1 MEIKHSYQYVFLASS
16 IMEWQAGWDMFLLRA
31 LNWSYTY
38 ECIFNEHFTLFDLW
52 SSFYSII
59 CFFFFLFYS
68 HPYKSGFYS
77 IFFFFFYKEL
87 HYKKK

>member
-38 ECIFNEHFTLFDLW
+38 ECIFNEHFTLFGLW

-59 CFFFFLFYS
+59 CFFFLMLLFNV
-68 HPYKSGFYS
+68 
-77 IFFFFFYKEL
+77 FFYKEL
-87 HYKKK
+87 HKKKK